1 MSDDL
6 LLAAHLFLSMRI
18 GLDGFPLAMPRTGIG
33 HYTFEL
39 ARSLALLS
47 TTDEFELI
55 SPLAFDA
62 SVLAE
67 LQDSGS
73 PSNLS
78 ATNPEQTRFSK
89 RWWSIGLPLYL
100 RRAKLDL
107 FHGTN
112 YEGPLWNRSST
123 VVTIHDLS
131 LLLHADKHEE
141 RLARRARRRLPVAA
155 RSSVMI
161 ITATESVKREICEH
175 LGVRPER
182 VAVTPYAPRR
192 AFRPVHLEQTIET
205 RRRLGIEDEFILF
218 VGTIEPR
225 KNLLTLVRAFDEIL
239 RHTALRPQLVI
250 VGREGWLN
258 SDLHSF
264 IERSGIG
271 ERLLLTGYLPETD
284 LAALYSSC
292 RMCVYPSLY
301 EGFGLPPLEAM
312 ACGAPVI
319 TSNIPTIVETVEAS
333 ARLVAPTD
341 TRALAFAII
350 ELLGDEAERRRL
362 SSAGLQRAA
371 QFSWE
376 RTARQTMD
384 VYREAIKR
392 NKRAKL

>member
-1 MSDDL
+1 
-6 LLAAHLFLSMRI
+6 MRI

-39 ARSLALLS
+39 ARALALLS
-47 TTDEFELI
+47 TTDDFELI

-62 SVLAE
+62 SVLEE

-78 ATNPEQTRFSK
+78 TVNPDRTRFSK

-100 RRAKLDL
+100 RRAQLDL

-112 YEGPLWNRSST
+112 YEGPLWNRSAT
-123 VVTIHDLS
+123 IVTIHDLS

-175 LGVRPER
+175 LCVRPER
-182 VAVTPYAPRR
+182 IAVTPYAPRR
-192 AFRPVHLEQTIET
+192 SFRPVPLEQTIET

-225 KNLLTLVRAFDEIL
+225 KNLLTLVRAFEEIL

-264 IERSGIG
+264 IERSGIR
-271 ERLLLTGYLPETD
+271 ERLLLTGYVPEAD

-292 RMCVYPSLY
+292 RVCVYPSLY

-341 TRALAFAII
+341 TRALASAII
-350 ELLGDEAERRRL
+350 ELLGDEAERRHL

-384 VYREAIKR
+384 VYREALERKKRIK
-392 NKRAKL
+392 LQ

>member
-1 MSDDL
+1 
-6 LLAAHLFLSMRI
+6 MRI

-47 TTDEFELI
+47 PSDEFELI
-55 SPLAFDA
+55 SPSAFTP
-62 SVLAE
+62 SLLAE
-67 LQDSGS
+67 LRSS
-73 PSNLS
+73 APKNLHAVTP
-78 ATNPEQTRFSK
+78 ATTRYSK
-89 RWWSIGLPLYL
+89 HWWAIGLPLYL
-100 RRAKLDL
+100 RRARLDL

-112 YEGPLWNRSST
+112 YEAPLWNRGRT

-131 LLLHADKHEE
+131 LLLHADKHEQ
-141 RLARRARRRLPVAA
+141 RLARRARRRLPLMA
-155 RSSVMI
+155 RSSEMI

-175 LGVRPER
+175 LRVHAER

-192 AFRPVHLEQTIET
+192 SFRPIPLERTVEA
-205 RRRLGIEDEFILF
+205 RRRLGVEDTFILF

-239 RHTALRPQLVI
+239 RHTPLRPQLVI
-250 VGREGWLN
+250 AGREGWMTD
-258 SDLHSF
+258 DLHSF
-264 IERSGIG
+264 IERAGIKD
-271 ERLLLTGYLPETD
+271 RLLLTGYVREED

-292 RMCVYPSLY
+292 RVCVYPSLY

-319 TSNIPTIVETVEAS
+319 TSNIQTIVETVAEA

-341 TRALAFAII
+341 AQALAAAIV
-350 ELLGDEAERRRL
+350 ELLSDEAEARRL

-376 RTARQTMD
+376 RTARQTLD
-384 VYREAIKR
+384 VYREVLARRKR
-392 NKRAKL
+392 MTI

>member
-1 MSDDL
+1 
-6 LLAAHLFLSMRI
+6 MRI

-39 ARSLALLS
+39 ARSLALIS
-47 TTDEFELI
+47 TDDQFELI
-55 SPLAFDA
+55 SPLAFDP

-67 LQDSGS
+67 LDLSSSSGP

-78 ATNPEQTRFSK
+78 AVNPEQTRYTK
-89 RWWSIGLPLYL
+89 RWWAIGLPLYL

-112 YEGPLWNRSST
+112 YEGPLWNRDST

-141 RLARRARRRLPVAA
+141 RLARRARRRLPITA
-155 RSSVMI
+155 RTSVMI

-175 LGVRPER
+175 LRVRPER
-182 VAVTPYAPRR
+182 VAVTPYAPRPI
-192 AFRPVHLEQTIET
+192 FRPVPPEETGET

-225 KNLLTLVRAFDEIL
+225 KNLLTLVRAFTEIL
-239 RHTALRPQLVI
+239 RHTPLCPQLVI
-250 VGREGWLN
+250 VGREGWL
-258 SDLHSF
+258 SDDLHSF
-264 IERSGIG
+264 IERSGIR
-271 ERLLLTGYLPETD
+271 ERLLLTGYLPEQD

-292 RMCVYPSLY
+292 SLCVYPSLY

-333 ARLVAPTD
+333 ARLVSPTD
-341 TRALAFAII
+341 MRALASAIV
-350 ELLGDEAERRRL
+350 ELLGDEAARRRL
-362 SSAGLQRAA
+362 SSAGLARAA

-376 RTARQTMD
+376 RTARQTLD
-384 VYREAIKR
+384 VYREALWRKE
-392 NKRAKL
+392 RAKL